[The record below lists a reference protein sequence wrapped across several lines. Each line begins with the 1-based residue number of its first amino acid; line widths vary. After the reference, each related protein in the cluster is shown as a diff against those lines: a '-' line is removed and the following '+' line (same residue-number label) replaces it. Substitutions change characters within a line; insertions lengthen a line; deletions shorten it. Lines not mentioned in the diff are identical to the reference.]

1 MRYREYQVA
10 ELFRLL
16 GKQDTLF
23 LYLLHSGFWENS
35 YSFLLIYFFFGLFSS
50 ANHDSI
56 CQLILLFTHIFNLF
70 IELFTLQPPLSE
82 DFYWTLDDA
91 AVQVV
96 GNYCIWYTLFSPL
109 LLIPSSE
116 PCSGSPLLY
125 MRARPDIHCQRW
137 VVDGEGKETSHAGL
151 SWGWL
156 RQVSPK
162 KRTMIG

>member
-16 GKQDTLF
+16 GKHLIPLPSPLRLLRKLIFLPSHILF
-23 LYLLHSGFWENS
+23 FLVFLAQPIMIQSVNWFF
-35 YSFLLIYFFFGLFSS
+35 YSHIYSTF
-50 ANHDSI
+50 
-56 CQLILLFTHIFNLF
+56 F